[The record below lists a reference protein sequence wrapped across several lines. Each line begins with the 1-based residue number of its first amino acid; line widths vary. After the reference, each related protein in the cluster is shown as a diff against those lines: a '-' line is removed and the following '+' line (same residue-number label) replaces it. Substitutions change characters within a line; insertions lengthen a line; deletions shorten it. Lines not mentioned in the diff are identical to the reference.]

1 MTMDT
6 PAIATVP
13 ARRSGDLAYHLFVP
27 ESATASG
34 RASLVIS
41 VHGISR
47 NALEQ
52 IEAFVEYAAVRG
64 HVVMAPCFDTR
75 ADADYQRL
83 GRRGRGRRAD
93 LVLDRAI
100 ARLAETTDIRFDR
113 RFLFGFSGGGQ
124 FVHRYLMA
132 HPDRVD
138 GAVVAAAGWYTFPDA
153 GLAYPFGLRVGG
165 SLPGVRLEARDF
177 LRVPVLAVV
186 GSLDVERDESV
197 RTTPKVDDLQGV
209 DRRERARRWLEAM
222 RAAARRRSLPAR
234 HELLELEGVGH
245 SFSDCADAGLVKE
258 TFAFFDSIGSAA

>member
-6 PAIATVP
+6 PAIVTVP

-27 ESATASG
+27 E
-34 RASLVIS
+34 RAFVSRRAPLLIS

-64 HVVMAPCFDTR
+64 YVVMAPCFDTP
-75 ADADYQRL
+75 ADTDYQRL

-100 ARLAETTDIRFDR
+100 ARLSETTGIHFDQR
-113 RFLFGFSGGGQ
+113 LLFGFSGGGQ

-138 GAVVAAAGWYTFPDA
+138 AAVVAAAGWYTFPDA
-153 GLAYPFGLRVGG
+153 GLVYPIGLRVGG
-165 SLPGVRLEARDF
+165 SLAGVRLEARDF
-177 LRVPVLAVV
+177 LRVPVLALV
-186 GSLDVERDESV
+186 GSRDVERDESI
-197 RTTPKVDDLQGV
+197 RTTTKVDELQGV
-209 DRRERARRWLEAM
+209 DRRERARRWIEAM
-222 RAAARRRSLPAR
+222 RAAARSRSLPGR
-234 HELLELEGVGH
+234 HEILELDGVGH
-245 SFSDCADAGLVKE
+245 SFSDCAGAGLAKE
-258 TFAFFDSIGSAA
+258 TFAFFDSIERAA